1 MHRNWFTGTAL
12 AALLAA
18 SPALAQTE
26 QDATLCALS
35 GDTMSQSSVEAMDAD
50 GNGEISRDE
59 LTRCLDANVAEDE
72 RQALLDEFDALDE
85 DSDAVIVIADLDM
98 GTATATTATA
108 TEVDVKQPEAE
119 VAVNQP
125 APTVTVDQANPVVEV
140 EQPEPEVAVTQ
151 REPEVQVSQ
160 PEPEVSVVQPEPAVE
175 IQQDEAQVAV
185 SQPEPRVEID
195 APAPE
200 VEVTQAQPNVTVE
213 QHEPEV
219 TVSQPEPEVN
229 VETAEANVEVTSE
242 EPKVVVE
249 QGEPEVVI
257 ERVSGADPVVEQAE
271 ADSEGADAAAP
282 IETAQAQMTE
292 APDRPAATTAD
303 TTAEA
308 PAAMSATTATAS
320 ALPLTELEGVDAVN
334 SAGEKIGDVD
344 EVVIENATGETYI
357 VISVGGFLGI
367 GDKDLAFPVSDVTMD
382 GDVVRVATDLNEETL
397 KDQESYDESRFTEID
412 D

>member
-59 LTRCLDANVAEDE
+59 LTRCLDANVAEDD

-85 DSDAVIVIADLDM
+85 DADAVIVIADLDM
-98 GTATATTATA
+98 GTATTATA

-140 EQPEPEVAVTQ
+140 EQPEPEVAVNQ

-257 ERVSGADPVVEQAE
+257 ERVSGADPVVEQADASE
-271 ADSEGADAAAP
+271 AVIEGRAEAGQMASDQADAP
-282 IETAQAQMTE
+282 METAQADMTN
-292 APDRPAATTAD
+292 APE
-303 TTAEA
+303 TAES
-308 PAAMSATTATAS
+308 MTGTTDTAS
-320 ALPLTELEGVDAVN
+320 MLPLRDLEGLTAVN
-334 SAGEKIGDVD
+334 AAGEEIGDVD
-344 EVVIENATGETYI
+344 EVVIENATGDPYV
-357 VISVGGFLGI
+357 VISIGGFLGI
-367 GDKDLAFPVSDVTMD
+367 GDRDLAFPATDVTLD
-382 GDVVRVATDLNEETL
+382 GDMVRVATDLSEETL
-397 KDQESYDESRFTEID
+397 DDQPEYDESRFTEID